1 MGKYQ
6 LDSKGKAQA
15 AKMQSKVKTQQIDK
29 KQQIAKIREEYLKN
43 KQQQAE
49 K

>member
-15 AKMQSKVKTQQIDK
+15 AKMQSKLKKPQFDK
-29 KQQIAKIREEYLKN
+29 KQQLAKLREEFLKK
-43 KQQQAE
+43 KQQQE
-49 K
+49 NE